1 MKKIVFVFFVML
13 FTITLTA
20 CDGTITLPSGVT
32 LPPDITTD
40 EITSDEQL
48 TTDELTTEIVT
59 TQITQDTEA
68 PTATITDELTV
79 LPTTEVPTDVV
90 TTLIPTTDE
99 PTATITD
106 ELTVVPTTEEP
117 TTVVPTT
124 DAPTTVVPTT
134 PVPTTS
140 APTTIREITII
151 FDSQGGESLTNL
163 VLPETTE
170 NPNLP
175 TPSRAGYTFDGWYAS
190 LDDTNLFIFSEDLED
205 QVTVYAKWTPIDYLI
220 NYYDIG
226 DIQINDVYNTGAA
239 TFIFTEDHHVYGV
252 GLVYLDGTN
261 PWSDFEIIDGY
272 FNLNDGEFIDN
283 IFGHATMYAITSDA
297 RIFAWGTNSYGSAG
311 NDSNTQIF
319 QPVEITS
326 NFALLE
332 DETIVQMNNTQN
344 SAYAITSFGRL
355 FTWGFNSNGQL
366 GNGTTDH
373 QWLPVDITDR
383 LNLLEDEL
391 VIDMAYGT
399 VHSIILTNQSRV
411 FTVGSNYQGQLG
423 LGYTSSGT
431 TAIQNIN
438 SSFTLQTDDQII
450 GVEAS
455 RYSSFVFTALGDVF
469 GFGVDSIGQFGIE
482 TYTPVLTPINLTDAY
497 DLAEG
502 EVIAGVKATSNN
514 VFFKTTSGRLLAI
527 GYNNNNSLFVGEEID
542 RFNIATDIIPYIPY
556 DFQKIVFAYNQ
567 TIVFTT
573 DGQLYYIGT
582 NANYESGIG
591 NTFAITEPYQMI
603 IPGSETLLLNQAAF
617 GYETNVTLMVPE
629 KDGYTF
635 IGWFSNPEL
644 TDEIIL
650 TTMPMEDIDAY
661 AKWALNDY
669 TISFESYG
677 GSDVTDIT
685 VPYMSNLSLPTP
697 MREGYTFL
705 GWFEDSG
712 ISSPFT
718 KTQMPL
724 GDITLYAGWQI
735 NQYTIV
741 FEENG
746 GEALTD
752 LTDDYLSE
760 LDLPTPIRE
769 GYTFL
774 GWFEDAGVSIAF
786 TDSTMPIN
794 GITLYAGWQINRYDI
809 VFKDYDESGDLIISQ
824 DYMSQLE
831 APVDPVK
838 LGHTFIGWFTDIN
851 DEAPYVFNTM
861 PEGGITLYP
870 KWQVNSYTI
879 SFDPGNGEALQD
891 IVAEYLSEIT
901 LPTPIREG
909 YRFLGWY
916 VEGAEPMQ
924 KFTETTMPAENIT
937 LWALWQVEFY
947 QLTFA
952 DYDESGDLVYDLYF
966 EQAIPTPS
974 DPTKEGY
981 TFLGWYEDLNNDS
994 MFTLTTMPSHSI
1006 TLYPKWAASPATIY
1020 FVVEGLDIPP
1030 LEAFTGDLF
1039 ELPQLVLEGKSFI
1052 GWFTE
1057 DTFINQVFWTEV
1069 PVGESTLYG
1078 KWEDVLY
1085 TITYEENG
1093 GTEVLDETHA
1103 YLDGLTE
1110 PTPPT
1115 KDGYIFDGW
1124 YIDTAFTMNFIFDQM
1139 PSADITLY
1147 AKWIDASNPASIIN
1161 QITQPSGSSVTITG
1175 IVYGTM
1181 RDGVL
1186 GYFVYDSTGYVAID
1200 GDHSTLNIGDSI
1212 TVDGLLF
1219 VEGGIPFIT
1228 NVSNLAIY
1236 GNGLAVPE
1244 PIVFDLANL
1253 DQLNDQS
1260 NLKVY
1265 SIGGILV
1272 TDQENFFVFDPNTL
1286 QYIAIN
1292 PDSIEPSDAVIFEN
1306 NLGSAIS
1313 MDMVYSDFGG
1323 FETASIIN
1331 YQLTSMTV
1339 EQQGEI
1345 LKFMI
1350 ETHLN
1355 LNFFP
1360 GDQIPLEVFWML
1372 DDLDLSYYVPQ
1383 EYAIYYDPINHVFL
1397 ETDTQV
1403 VIPVNFTL
1411 DVDSITYDF
1420 VIEVTLN
1427 PLDISTIAEVIDDT
1441 TMSVH
1446 TIEALVVMKSE
1457 MDMLLK
1463 DDSGYLYAYALPQV
1477 QVGDIVR
1484 LIVINDLTHPIPY
1497 LDFMDGDLIYKE
1509 TLSTGNPLSLTL
1521 NQLSSTDFLALD
1533 PTDPHIYGQYIELRG
1548 FVRLSN
1554 SNDYYGFVLQND
1566 EYTVQISSIG
1576 HSGFEKLFDYDGLEV
1591 YMRGYLVQDMNGN
1604 LSIYYEGIRGDIR
1617 LPEYTDQEVVDVLVQ
1632 LFHYHYDGVTFDAF
1646 DSLEMMP
1653 YHPILGGEIIWSFDD
1668 PSFAYYDVDRHEFL
1682 YTDQDQPFSMTITV
1696 NYNTASETIYYS
1708 SQVNQSV
1715 ITPLSE
1721 INQMEN
1727 YQPAFI
1733 KGIVIFHSP
1742 EFIYLMDSLGN
1753 IIFVEGYQLDVYTGD
1768 EVILYGDVNF
1778 DYSYDDPVYLQSR
1791 FYGEDERMVID
1802 ILSRQNIITMPQ
1814 NIMAVSDL
1822 IPITNPQDLNN
1833 QIYVTMEGL
1842 ITYNGSSYQLET
1854 PDGILLL
1861 EIPYTQVTF
1870 ELNEHVDEYV
1880 SLKGYLRGVKY
1891 DYSSQ
1896 QDIWVMMF
1904 VGEPGDIQPIE
1915 QTSSEIF
1922 DDIESF
1928 IGSNYQTSVYSGDI
1942 VNFEDAIFFYPNV
1955 TLTYTTLDDID
1966 QIFDFGLGYMQTIQD
1981 VTQQR
1986 DVQIQVDLELGLDT
2000 RTFTFTISVLPVDDV
2015 VVTDIVS
2022 TISDGQTVQ
2031 NIQGQVI
2038 IMVRTDYDQYILM
2051 VEDSTGIIFVHLDG
2065 SVYESISGY
2074 YSGYINKE
2082 MLISG
2087 TITQNGGR
2095 YDMIASAMEVINDD
2109 LTENVSFTPITI
2121 ADYLSI
2127 DLTDPATFGVGY
2139 ELTGKLSFEST
2150 AKGNQYYLDDGTNMI
2165 RVYFD
2170 SVYYNNFT
2178 NYAGMM
2184 VTIQAFAYG
2193 IDADG
2198 MMAVLFNIN
2207 DYNGVSSIRL
2217 SGYDDEAGFYLIQ
2230 EEMIND
2236 LNEWNPAHYPGD
2248 YIWYPSLPQFIY
2260 DAFSPTI
2267 VFNVI
2272 QGADYVTDN
2281 GSYLVVDGAPEDVV
2295 LLVEVSVTIN
2305 SYTNTFVLKYYINGY
2320 TPLTLADL
2328 FDTTPGTDE
2337 IALEAIVINSGF
2349 GLHYFLIED
2358 QIYTLRSFAYGGFSK
2373 GEDVIILGQRRVI
2386 DGVSDYT
2393 YNIQI
2398 IGQYTSS
2405 SLTIPTQTTL
2415 IETLYSNDYD
2425 LTPLQQ
2431 SAHAIEGMLDYDST
2445 LGLYTLS
2452 DGNHMVYVRML
2463 QEGWDSND
2471 FLAQYL
2477 GEIITVNVL
2486 LPLEM
2491 VRGEAYY
2498 IVDALPGVPILLKDY
2513 TPEEDVALIK
2523 DRLLSLTTLDVYG
2536 GDHLYEYLPEEW
2548 LLHPY
2553 TWIEYTLVNPL
2564 DEMYYDVDNEI
2575 FGHVN
2580 SVTQV
2585 QLLATIQYDD
2595 FSGTTLSD
2603 TLTININIHP
2613 RSNTPVLDV
2622 IYGKTGEIVLVNG
2635 VIVSLQM
2642 TSGGSYDYAIISD
2655 GNYQI
2660 MVDFGDYDYE
2670 TFDGENMVLALGDE
2684 IEVIAERSSYDN
2696 NGTVAMLWNP
2706 SYVNVLS
2713 QNNTITQTP
2722 MVMTVEDVLDLS
2734 FTDLTNFYQY
2744 VTITGELYWDYDY
2757 YTPEFTVLSPVSF
2770 DRQVDLLQIVDP
2782 TLQTTLENLN
2792 GQQVEITGY
2801 LISYQTLG
2809 TLDWVFVYESHVSA
2823 AE

>member
-40 EITSDEQL
+40 EITSNQEV
-48 TTDELTTEIVT
+48 TTNELTTEIVT
-59 TQITQDTEA
+59 TQITQDTEE

-79 LPTTEVPTDVV
+79 LPTTE
-90 TTLIPTTDE
+90 
-99 PTATITD
+99 
-106 ELTVVPTTEEP
+106 EP

-124 DAPTTVVPTT
+124 VSPTTVVPTT
-134 PVPTTS
+134 PVPTTA

-175 TPSRAGYTFDGWYAS
+175 SPSRAGYTFDGWYAS

-205 QVTVYAKWTPIDYLI
+205 QVTIYAKWTPIDYLI

-226 DIQINDVYNTGAA
+226 DIQIIDVFNPGYA
-239 TFIFTEDHHVYGV
+239 TYVITNDHHIYATGRTYL
-252 GLVYLDGTN
+252 GDINPFEEFTLVDSFFNLHDGEYIESISGSVTMFALTNESRVFVWGTN
-261 PWSDFEIIDGY
+261 GYGSGGIDASGQILQPVDITAH
-272 FNLNDGEFIDN
+272 FALSADEVIVKIDN
-283 IFGHATMYAITSDA
+283 AYNSSYAITSH
-297 RIFAWGTNSYGSAG
+297 
-311 NDSNTQIF
+311 
-319 QPVEITS
+319 
-326 NFALLE
+326 
-332 DETIVQMNNTQN
+332 
-344 SAYAITSFGRL
+344 GRL
-355 FTWGFNSNGQL
+355 FTWGTNTNGQL
-366 GNGTTDH
+366 GDGTTSAH
-373 QWLPVDITDR
+373 SLPNDITSNV
-383 LNLLEDEL
+383 NLLIDEK
-391 VIDMAYGT
+391 VIDVAFGMAHT
-399 VHSIILTNQSRV
+399 LILTNQGRV
-411 FTVGSNYQGQLG
+411 FSVGANYQGQLG
-423 LGYTSSGT
+423 LGNTSGSVLS
-431 TAIQNIN
+431 ISNIN
-438 SSFTLQTDDQII
+438 HAFTFQADDIAI
-450 GVEAS
+450 DVEATQ
-455 RYSSFVFTALGDVF
+455 YGSFVATEKGDVF
-469 GFGVDSIGQFGIE
+469 AFGLDSYGQFGVE
-482 TYTPVLTPINLTDAY
+482 TFTPVLTPINLTEAY
-497 DLAEG
+497 DLEDG
-502 EVIAGVKATSNN
+502 EVLAGVKASVNN
-514 VFFKTTSGRLLAI
+514 AFFKTSNGRLFAI
-527 GYNNNNSLFVGEEID
+527 GYNTDNHLFIGEEVDKLI
-542 RFNIATDIIPYIPY
+542 IATDITPYIPY
-556 DFQKIVFAYNQ
+556 DIQKILFPISK
-567 TIVFTT
+567 TIILTF
-573 DGQLYYIGT
+573 DNKLYYIGT
-582 NANYESGIG
+582 NANYEAG
-591 NTFAITEPYQMI
+591 NGNAQPLTEPYQMI

-635 IGWFSNPEL
+635 IGWFSDPEL

-650 TTMPMEDIDAY
+650 TTMPMEDINAY

-685 VPYMSNLSLPTP
+685 VPYMSNLNLPTP
-697 MREGYTFL
+697 TRDGYTFL
-705 GWFEDSG
+705 GWYEDSG

-735 NQYTIV
+735 NQYTIT

-760 LDLPTPIRE
+760 LHLPTPIRE

-786 TDSTMPIN
+786 TDSTMPLN

-809 VFKDYDESGDLIISQ
+809 VFKDYNESGDLIISL

-870 KWQVNSYTI
+870 KWQVNIYTI
-879 SFDPGNGEALQD
+879 SFDPGNGEVIQD

-901 LPTPIREG
+901 LPTPVREG

-916 VEGAEPMQ
+916 VIDAEPMQ
-924 KFTETTMPAENIT
+924 HFAETIMPAEDV
-937 LWALWQVEFY
+937 ALFAFWQAEFY
-947 QLTFA
+947 QLTFT
-952 DYDESGDLVYDLYF
+952 DYDETGDLVYDLYF
-966 EQAIPTPS
+966 EQAISVPD
-974 DPTKEGY
+974 DPTQEGY
-981 TFLGWYEDLNNDS
+981 TFLGWFEDLNDETPYVFNG
-994 MFTLTTMPSHSI
+994 MPSRDV
-1006 TLYPKWAASPATIY
+1006 TLYPKWTASPATIY

-1039 ELPQLVLEGKSFI
+1039 ELPQLVLQGKSFM

-1069 PVGESTLYG
+1069 PAGVSTLYG
-1078 KWEDVLY
+1078 KWEDVQY

-1093 GTEVLDETHA
+1093 GSDVLDETHA
-1103 YLDGLTE
+1103 YLDDLTE

-1161 QITQPSGSSVTITG
+1161 QISQPSGSSVTISGT
-1175 IVYGTM
+1175 VYGTM

-1212 TVDGLLF
+1212 TIDGLLF

-1253 DQLNDQS
+1253 DQLNESS

-1265 SIGGILV
+1265 HIGGILV
-1272 TDQENFFVFDPNTL
+1272 ADQENYFVFDPNTL
-1286 QYIAIN
+1286 KYIAIN
-1292 PDSIEPSDAVIFEN
+1292 PDSIEPGDATIFDN
-1306 NLGSAIS
+1306 NLGSFIS
-1313 MDMVYSDFGG
+1313 MDMVYADFGG

-1331 YQLTSMTV
+1331 YQYMNMTV

-1360 GDQIPLEVFWML
+1360 GDQIPLDVFWML
-1372 DDLDLSYYVPQ
+1372 DALDLTYTVPE

-1403 VIPVNFTL
+1403 IIPINFTL
-1411 DVDSITYDF
+1411 DVESITYDF
-1420 VIEVTLN
+1420 TVEVTLN
-1427 PLDISTIAEVIDDT
+1427 PLDISTIAEVIDDN
-1441 TMSVH
+1441 TMSTH
-1446 TIEALVVMKSE
+1446 TIEALVVMKGE

-1497 LDFMDGDLIYKE
+1497 LDFMDGDLIFKE

-1548 FVRLSN
+1548 FVRQSD
-1554 SNDYYGFVLQND
+1554 SHDYYGFILQND
-1566 EYTVQISSIG
+1566 DYTIQISSIG

-1591 YMRGYLVQDMNGN
+1591 YMRGYLIQDANGN

-1617 LPEYTDQEVVDVLVQ
+1617 LPEYTDQDVVDVLVQ

-1646 DSLEMMP
+1646 DSLEMIP
-1653 YHPILGGEIIWSFDD
+1653 YHPILGGDIVWSFDD
-1668 PSFAYYDVDRHEFL
+1668 PSFAYYNFDRHEFL

-1696 NYNTASETIYYS
+1696 NYGTASDVIYYS

-1715 ITPLSE
+1715 LTPLNE
-1721 INQMEN
+1721 LNQMDK
-1727 YQPAFI
+1727 YQPAFV

-1742 EFIYLMDSLGN
+1742 EFIYLMDALGN

-1778 DYSYDDPVYLQSR
+1778 DYSYDEPVYLQSR

-1802 ILSRQNIITMPQ
+1802 ILSRQNSITMPQ
-1814 NIMAVSDL
+1814 NAMAVSDL
-1822 IPITNPQDLNN
+1822 MSITNPQDLNN

-1854 PDGILLL
+1854 PDGIVSL
-1861 EIPYTQVTF
+1861 EIPYAQVTF
-1870 ELNEHVDEYV
+1870 ELNEHIDEYV
-1880 SLKGYLRGVKY
+1880 SLKGYLRGIKY
-1891 DYSSQ
+1891 NYSSQ
-1896 QDIWVMMF
+1896 QDGWVMMF
-1904 VGEPGDIQPIE
+1904 VGEPGDIVPIE
-1915 QTSSEIF
+1915 QTSTEIF

-1928 IGSNYQTSVYSGDI
+1928 IVSNYQTSVYSGDI
-1942 VNFEDAIFFYPNV
+1942 VDFEDAIFFYPDV

-1966 QIFDFGLGYMQTIQD
+1966 QIFDFGLGYIQTIQD
-1981 VTQQR
+1981 VTQQT
-1986 DVQIQVDLELGLDT
+1986 DVQIQVDLEMGVDT
-2000 RTFTFTISVLPVDDV
+2000 RTFIFTISVLPVDDL

-2022 TISDGQTVQ
+2022 TTTDGQTIQ

-2051 VEDSTGIIFVHLDG
+2051 VEDATGIIFVHLDA

-2082 MLISG
+2082 LLISG

-2121 ADYLSI
+2121 EDYVNI

-2139 ELTGKLSFEST
+2139 EITGKLSFEST
-2150 AKGNQYYLDDGTNMI
+2150 AKGNQYYLDDGSNMI
-2165 RVYFD
+2165 HVYFD

-2178 NYAGMM
+2178 NYDGMM

-2193 IDADG
+2193 LDADG
-2198 MMAVLFNIN
+2198 MMAVLFNID
-2207 DYNGVSSIRL
+2207 DYNGISSIQL
-2217 SGYDDEAGFYLIQ
+2217 NGYDDEAGFYLIQ
-2230 EEMIND
+2230 EQMIND

-2248 YIWYPSLPQFIY
+2248 YIWYSSLPQFIY
-2260 DAFSPTI
+2260 DAFSPT
-2267 VFNVI
+2267 VTFNVI
-2272 QGADYVTDN
+2272 QGADYVIDN
-2281 GSYLVVDGAPEDVV
+2281 GSYLVIDGAPEDVE

-2320 TPLTLADL
+2320 TPQTLADL

-2358 QIYTLRSFAYGGFSK
+2358 QIYTLRSFAYGGYSK
-2373 GEDVIILGQRRVI
+2373 GQDVIILGQRRVI

-2398 IGQYTSS
+2398 IDQYTSS
-2405 SLTIPTQTTL
+2405 TLTIPTQTTL

-2431 SAHAIEGMLDYDST
+2431 SAHAIEGMLGYDPT
-2445 LGLYTLS
+2445 LGLYTLT
-2452 DGNHMVYVRML
+2452 DGSHMVYVRML

-2477 GEIITVNVL
+2477 GEVITINVL

-2498 IVDALPGVPILLKDY
+2498 IVDALPGVPIWLKDY

-2523 DRLLSLTTLDVYG
+2523 DRLLNLTTLDVYG

-2553 TWIEYTLVNPL
+2553 TWVEYTLVNPL
-2564 DEMYYDVDNEI
+2564 DDVYYDVDNEI
-2575 FGHVN
+2575 FGHV
-2580 SVTQV
+2580 SAETQI
-2585 QLLATIQYDD
+2585 QLLASIYYDD

-2603 TLTININIHP
+2603 TLTITINIHP
-2613 RSNTPVLDV
+2613 RTNTSILDV
-2622 IYGKTGEIVLVNG
+2622 IYGKTDEIDLVNG

-2642 TSGGSYDYAIISD
+2642 TSEGSYDYVIISD
-2655 GNYQI
+2655 GTYQI
-2660 MVDFGDYDYE
+2660 MVDFGNYDYQ

-2684 IEVIAERSSYDN
+2684 IEVIASRSSYDN

-2706 SYVNVLS
+2706 SYINVLS

-2722 MVMTVEDVLDLS
+2722 IVMTVEDVLDLS

-2744 VTITGELYWDYDY
+2744 ITITGQLYWDYDY
-2757 YTPEFTVLSPVSF
+2757 YTPEFSVLSSVSF

-2782 TLQTTLENLN
+2782 TLQTTLENLS

-2801 LISYQTLG
+2801 LISYRTLG
-2809 TLDWVFVYESHVSA
+2809 TLDWVFVYESHVSE